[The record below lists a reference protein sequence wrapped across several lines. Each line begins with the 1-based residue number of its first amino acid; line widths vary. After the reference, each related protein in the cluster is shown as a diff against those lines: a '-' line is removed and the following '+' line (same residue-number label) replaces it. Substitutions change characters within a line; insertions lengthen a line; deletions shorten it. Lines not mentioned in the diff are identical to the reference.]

1 MQIDIVNLSHEKTG
15 TIDLPE
21 DIFGTEVKTA
31 LLWEQV
37 KAQRASKRRGTHE
50 TKTRA
55 NVSGG
60 GAKPFKQKGTGR
72 ARQGSTRAPNQVGGG
87 VVFGPHNRDYSY
99 RLPRSARR
107 AALRSAL
114 SLRASENAIVVL
126 DAAALEAP
134 KTKVVAQ
141 FFGGLDSKS
150 ALIVDLENQNL
161 ALSTRNLEKAKFLEV
176 DGLNVYDILKH
187 EKLVVTKASLESI
200 VARAQKSGKT
210 VTEAVAAE

>member
-1 MQIDIVNLSHEKTG
+1 M
-15 TIDLPE
+15 
-21 DIFGTEVKTA
+21 
-31 LLWEQV
+31 
-37 KAQRASKRRGTHE
+37 
-50 TKTRA
+50 
-55 NVSGG
+55 
-60 GAKPFKQKGTGR
+60 
-72 ARQGSTRAPNQVGGG
+72 
-87 VVFGPHNRDYSY
+87 
-99 RLPRSARR
+99 
-107 AALRSAL
+107 

-126 DAAALEAP
+126 DGAELEGP

-200 VARAQKSGKT
+200 VARAQKAGKT

>member
-21 DIFGTEVKTA
+21 EIFGTEVKTA